1 MNDFDAWHLVAVVF
15 FGSILGFSALYAVV
29 RWIDR
34 TGPLNR
40 ADRRQLRTVSRG
52 KRAMASD
59 R

>member
-1 MNDFDAWHLVAVVF
+1 MDAFDVLAVVF
-15 FGSILGFSALYAVV
+15 FGSILGSIALYAVV

-34 TGPLNR
+34 NNPLTR
-40 ADRRQLRTVSRG
+40 AERRHLRSVTNG